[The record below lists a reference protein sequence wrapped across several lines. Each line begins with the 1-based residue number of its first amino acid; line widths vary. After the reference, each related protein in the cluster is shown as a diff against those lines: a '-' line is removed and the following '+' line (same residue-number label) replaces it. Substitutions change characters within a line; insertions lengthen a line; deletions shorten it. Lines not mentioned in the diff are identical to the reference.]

1 MKKTAS
7 LSSSLALSSMKGT
20 IPGFNDTKG
29 GSGDPAEQYKWDL
42 TSNVVSRKSPIKT
55 FNERRQQR
63 QEWQNVLQTAEK
75 TEEKKQASPGSRPYI
90 PSILEPK
97 VYIPHETRAGV
108 TPRRVAVERKKQHY
122 NLINI
127 GEELIRN
134 GVTSVSV
141 EKGNGTPGNNN
152 QLPIYFFDSSEYDM
166 YTTEEWLSRGTASG
180 ATEANIPGRT
190 IREVRG
196 SVEQEWV
203 PCTVLSLVPETGADG
218 FYFVQIGDSPLK
230 EKRHRLQICF
240 NAEDPRIFARRVR
253 AAQTAAANA
262 ETLIRYNLYVDC
274 MPSDDVGSLNS
285 EQVRRVVE
293 AALGSGK
300 LKGADLDTSLLV
312 SEVSTDYSRTM
323 NKIIFDANVAASQ
336 DGGSGVMSMASSFQ
350 LPTGPPIKLPP
361 NQGCIDAN
369 YNDFKR
375 NFSALAFATFL
386 TKSEVITALSTVQ
399 DECEKIQTTRI
410 FNVSIK
416 RSLDIDEFVNSQTA
430 INKMVARQVNDDW
443 THSITSTL
451 RNSLQSCGK
460 GHFNI
465 YESKVDVYKFTKL
478 KKLLTRINFGMQNSL
493 RKLTVGS
500 LEAYTAFI
508 LEASVGMPNIKSFRD
523 ISIDFTKGKKM
534 SKKDK
539 KTFNKM
545 TAMRRPP
552 PLFNILVDATD
563 DPVVL
568 NVDEIAETT
577 AAIKAWK
584 PPPDDKRA
592 TCPIQPIEP
601 IYANIFKLSSA
612 PEAFATVVLNAF
624 DKAIKTLSSVE
635 QVEKM
640 LMDRLFWSF
649 SPVLQNIRPDDPIVL
664 DMREKLE
671 KAINK
676 VSITPL
682 NKVLELINYKEYNRS
697 PFIAFLNTDVE
708 KIVDG
713 VSGENLEELDVPA
726 VLKLIAKHK
735 KEHKKMAA
743 DLPSEPL
750 NIGLYAVNFGS
761 IRSRLLGKHK
771 SVISMCHTLIAKFNS
786 HIASGVSAK
795 FEEIRRNLTKVPKGV
810 EEVSALAEY
819 MNGIK
824 TEVGQL
830 KENMQKIY
838 EGCDALDGE
847 GVQDVEQFN
856 LRWRIAG
863 WPKKIMAQMVA
874 TDALQREKKK
884 SYASEMDDEQVV
896 FEQTLVSLEQE
907 VGQFQGYT
915 DIGRVN
921 MVAQHVKSLNDKI
934 TAAEEQARV
943 FNSRE
948 SLFERELTEYTKVK
962 DIRKA
967 FEPYRNL
974 WITVSDWLVQY
985 EEWLEG
991 PFSGIIAETLEDVVG
1006 KYKTN
1011 ISKAFKSFEKAGNR
1025 ACMDIAK
1032 SVKDSIIAFEPRVP
1046 IVISIRNPGMRD
1058 RHWEQISTL
1067 VGKPIVMDENFTLKS
1082 AFDLDI
1088 EAHEAAVCK
1097 IGGGAGKEF
1106 QIEEKLDDME
1116 KEWESIDLDMFAYRD
1131 TGTYVL
1137 KGFDEL
1143 IAILDEQIT
1152 MTQAMQFSAF
1162 KAVFAERIDE
1172 WNTKLSTIS
1181 DVLEEWMNLQRSWM
1195 YLQPIFDSDDIMKQL
1210 PQEGKRFNTV
1220 DKHWRQTTG
1229 AAKKNPNALN
1239 FCTNPKLLVT
1249 FSEGNKFLDLV
1260 TKGLKDYLETKR
1272 TVFSRFYFLSDDELL
1287 SILSETKDVTL
1298 VQPHLKK
1305 CFEGINRVVFGDNNI
1320 IECMVSREKEKM
1332 PLFEPIDPNGKQVE
1346 FWMVELEAMMKTSVR
1361 HILKT
1366 SIADYMEQTR
1376 PDWMQRWPGM
1386 CVINGSQ
1393 LYWTTNMENSMAEKG
1408 AKGVQ
1413 FELDRQNAQ
1422 LKDITILV
1430 RKPNLSKNERTAIG
1444 ALTVM
1449 DVHAKDVTVKMVSE
1463 KVDNKN
1469 DFLWLSQMRFYWE
1482 EDSQRF
1488 WEPRGINDNM
1498 WTQMVAARKAYGYEY
1513 LGNSFRLVITP
1524 LTDKCYL
1531 TLMGALQM
1539 LRGGAPAGPAGTG
1552 KTETVKDL
1560 AKALAKQC
1568 VVFNCGDGLDY
1579 KAMAKFFKGLASC
1592 GAWACF
1598 DEFNRINIEVLS
1610 VVAQQIITLQLG
1622 ARMNMEEIEFEG
1634 STIVLDPA
1642 FAPYITMNPG
1652 YAGRTELPE
1661 NLAACFRPVAMMVPD
1676 YALIGEIMLYAFGF
1690 EHARVCGQKM
1700 VTTFTLC
1707 SEQLSLQ
1714 KHYDYGMRA
1723 VKTVI
1728 VAAGN
1733 LKKANPDADE
1743 LQLLL
1748 RALQDVNLPKFMAQD
1763 LPLFSGIMSDLFP
1776 GVEQPNID
1784 YGALM
1789 KSIKGSCEELNL
1801 QPHEFFLRKNIQL
1814 YETIVVRHGLM
1825 AVGPTGGGKTSN
1837 LSCLSRA
1844 LTMLKAAGIKGQNY
1858 EKVHHYKINAKAI
1871 TMDQLYGFFDPNTRE
1886 FMDGQLPSIYRAC
1899 TEDFSTDRKFII
1911 FDGPVDA
1918 IWIENMN
1925 TVLDDNKKL
1934 CLFSGEMIAMS
1945 DEMSMIFETEDLDV
1959 ASPATI
1965 SRVGVVYMEPLSLG
1979 VSPLFESW
1987 FDKLP
1992 EIVNEESRTLLGNLV
2007 RTYCEPSMAYV
2018 KRYLIEP
2025 LVTVTNNISQSF
2037 MRIMNTFFSVF
2048 DVPEGADPIPQE
2060 KIDMLPKNMEKIFFY
2075 ALIWSAGATC
2085 DTNSRILFDLWLRSY
2100 MESNGHT
2107 GFPTGQLVYD
2117 FVLNEATGNWE
2128 EWLDNA
2134 GEASQFHFNPDL
2146 NFAELVVPTKD
2157 GIRNTFLIDRLV
2169 RNSYNLMVV
2178 GPTGTGKT
2186 LTIEEYLK
2194 KSMES
2199 KYVPLMTSFSAQTTA
2214 FQCMVFLD
2222 SKMDKRKK
2230 GVYGPSAGKKFVVF
2244 IDDFNMPKVEE
2255 YGAQPP
2261 VEMIRQ
2267 AIGLGGW
2274 YDAETLAWKSVI
2286 DCIYVTSMGN
2296 PTGGRNP
2303 ITSRM
2308 KRLMSIISFAEMDEA
2323 SQQQIFSNILGQF
2336 LKPFDP
2342 SIGRITD
2349 NIIVATQSVYNTISE
2364 CLLPTPV
2371 RPHYTFNLRDMA
2383 KVIQGCLMTTPKMC
2397 ESKTMFA
2404 TLWLHECFRVFR
2416 DRMINMEDVNWVTE
2430 KCLDLVEN
2438 ELGMNKS
2445 DCLDESGRLFF
2456 GDYMI
2461 PGAEP
2466 RYYELVRDTDKLTNT
2481 IVEYLGDYNSES
2493 KSPMNLVLFLDAIEH
2508 VSRIARILR
2517 QPRGNALLLGV
2528 GGSGRQ
2534 SLSRL
2539 ASYVSE
2545 YETFQVEISKGYG
2558 IPEWRDDIK
2567 VCLLKAGVEA
2577 QPVTFLFSDIQII
2590 DEQMVEDI
2598 NSILN
2603 AGDIPGLYAAEDL
2616 DAINTACRIECQK
2629 KRIPPTKIN
2638 IFSEYIN
2645 RVRANVHVV
2654 FCMSPVGDEFRLRL
2668 LMFPS
2673 LVNCCTIDWFMPW
2686 PDEAL
2691 RSVATD
2697 KMTSKD
2703 FGLGDSLPNIVELF
2717 RLIHQEVETE
2727 SIDYFEKL
2735 RRRNWTTPTS
2745 YLELL
2750 STYIQLLET
2759 RRKIVNQSKVRYSI
2773 GVDKISTTKV
2783 QVAAMQKQLEDLQ
2796 PVLAKTQVEVD
2807 EMMVV
2812 ITADR
2817 EAAGKT
2823 KVIVEAQAS
2832 AAALKETECKNIAED
2847 AQRDLDEALPA
2858 LDAAVKCLKSLKKSD
2873 IDEIKA
2879 MGVNAPGGVKL
2890 TAETCCI
2897 MFKVRPVKVKD
2908 PNGGTKKLNDYFTP
2922 AKQHLFKDA
2931 KKFIQTLMDF
2941 DKDNIPDD
2949 VIHKIE
2955 PYIVR
2960 PDFTPDAVAKAS
2972 VACRAI
2978 CMWVRAMHKY
2988 HHVARAVE
2996 PKRQKLLGAQKELE
3010 ATMEILNKAQ
3020 SELKAVMD
3028 KLERLEKEF
3037 NAAVT
3042 KKDELAK
3049 EVEMCVVR
3057 LDSAM
3062 KLIGGL
3068 GGEEVRW
3075 RASVVEL
3082 ESDYKNLDGD
3092 LLIAAGTIA
3101 YLGPFTGEYR
3111 SRLVNLWISKV
3122 AELKIPHTPGCNLAS
3137 TLSEATVVRQWNIW
3151 GLPTDAMSTENG
3163 IIVDVA
3169 KRWPLC
3175 IDPQNQANRF
3185 IKQMGKEAAEN
3196 GMETVKL
3203 TDKNFLRSLENGVR
3217 FGRWVLLENIQEQLA
3232 ASLEPILQRNVFK
3245 QGGQPMMKL
3254 GDNNVPYNESFRF
3267 FITTKLPNPQY
3278 SPETCVKVTLL
3289 NFAITPTGLE
3299 DQILGVTMGMELPEV
3314 QEKKE
3319 MLTVNNAR
3327 MKLQLKEI
3335 EDKILF
3341 LLENSKG
3348 NILDDQEIIVTL
3360 DDASKTGAE
3369 INVKLAEAAV
3379 TEKEIDEQRQ
3389 NYRPV
3394 AFHAATLYFCLNSM
3408 SIIDPMYQYS
3418 LQWYTNLFKRTCE
3431 EAEQGEDLNERIETL
3446 KEHFTALLYDQVC
3459 RSLFEAHKLLFSF
3472 VMSISILQSHG
3483 KIDAAEWR
3491 FLIAGQAVGDPI
3503 NVPQPEA
3510 RWVTSQLWSYLCILS
3525 QLPMAQGLVQDVS
3538 DNLETW
3544 QALFDSATPQTF
3556 ELPGKWNELG
3566 QFQKIL
3572 VLKCFRSDKVS
3583 EAIQNYITV
3592 EMGPSF
3598 IEPPP
3603 FDLPLSYKAASV
3615 TSPLIFV
3622 LSIGVDPMKTF
3633 LDFAASM
3640 KMSKKLSCL
3649 SLGQGQGPAA
3659 TRMVENATER
3669 GEWVLLQNCHL
3680 YTSWMVNLEQICEE
3694 IDADKVHKDFRL
3706 WLTSMP
3712 SGSFPVSV
3720 LQNGVKMTNEP
3731 PNGLRANLN
3740 QNYFKLDDEA
3750 LTATDKPDAFRKLF
3764 FGLCFFHAI
3773 LIERKRYGALGWNI
3787 PYAFN
3792 ETDHDICT
3800 SQLKLYLNKYE
3811 KIPYSVLD
3819 LLTQAVNY
3827 GGRITDDKDLRTIDI
3842 IMRTY
3847 YTPKLFEPGYKFSA
3861 SGDYYSFDFDPDD
3874 VHASY
3879 LGYIKSLPINPEPE
3893 AFGMH
3898 ENANITCAENEVIE
3912 RFKTIVTMQ
3921 SSAGG
3926 SGGGKSREELIG
3938 DAAKLIEDGLP
3949 LLFDEEATQMKFPV
3963 TYLESMNTLLCQ
3975 EQIKF
3980 NKLLRV
3986 LKRTLYQVQRALKGL
4001 DVMSTEL
4008 DGVATSMFNERIPS
4022 VSWQSFLWC
4031 FLWCF
4036 FILMLLV
4043 G

>member
-1 MKKTAS
+1 MKKTPS
-7 LSSSLALSSMKGT
+7 LSSSLALSSLKGT

-29 GSGDPAEQYKWDL
+29 GNQGFTEQYKWDL
-42 TSNVVSRKSPIKT
+42 SSTAVSRKSPVKS
-55 FNERRQQR
+55 FNEKRLQR
-63 QEWQNVLQTAEK
+63 QEWQDVIERAEK
-75 TEEKKQASPGSRPYI
+75 VEEKNQSSGIYVPPA
-90 PSILEPK
+90 LEPK
-97 VYIPHETRAGV
+97 VYIPHETRGGV

-122 NLINI
+122 SLVNV
-127 GEELIRN
+127 GEELMRN
-134 GVTSVSV
+134 GVTNVSV
-141 EKGNGTPGNNN
+141 EKGNDTTGNNR
-152 QLPIYFFDSSEYDM
+152 LPIYLFDNSEYDM
-166 YTTEEWLSRGTASG
+166 FTKEEWLARGTAPG
-180 ATEANIPGRT
+180 AEEANIPART
-190 IREVRG
+190 VREAKG
-196 SVEQEWV
+196 SSEQEWV
-203 PCTVLSLVPETGADG
+203 QCTVLGLVPESGFDG
-218 FYFVQIGDSPLK
+218 FFFVQIADSCIK

-240 NAEDPRIFARRVR
+240 DAEDPRIFARRVR
-253 AAQTAAANA
+253 AAQTAAKNA
-262 ETLIRYNLYVDC
+262 EMMIRYNLYVDC
-274 MPSDDVGSLNS
+274 MPTDDVGSLNS

-293 AALGSGK
+293 SAISSGK

-336 DGGSGVMSMASSFQ
+336 GGGSGGSGAAMSMASSLQ
-350 LPTGPPIKLPP
+350 LPPAPHIPPPP
-361 NQGCIDAN
+361 EQGCVDAG
-369 YNDFKR
+369 YDDFKR
-375 NFSALAFATFL
+375 KFSALAFATFL
-386 TKSEVITALSTVQ
+386 TKPEVITALSIVQ
-399 DECEKIQTTRI
+399 EECEKITKTRI

-465 YESKVDVYKFTKL
+465 YESKTDVYKFTKL
-478 KKLLTRINFGMQNSL
+478 KKLLTRINFGMQSSL
-493 RKLTVGS
+493 RKLTLGS
-500 LEAYTAFI
+500 LESYTKFI
-508 LEASVGMPNIKSFRD
+508 LEASVGIPSIKSFRD
-523 ISIDFTKGKKM
+523 ISIDFTNGKKM
-534 SKKDK
+534 SKSKK

-545 TAMRRPP
+545 MKLRRPP
-552 PLFNILVDATD
+552 PLFNITVDATD
-563 DPVVL
+563 EPIVL
-568 NVDEIAETT
+568 NQDEIDETA

-584 PPPDDKRA
+584 PPADDKKA
-592 TCPIQPIEP
+592 KCNIQPIQPI
-601 IYANIFKLSSA
+601 YANVFKLSSA
-612 PEAFATVVLNAF
+612 PEAFTKVVLNAF
-624 DKAIKTLSSVE
+624 DKAIKTLSEVE

-649 SPVLQNIRPDDPIVL
+649 SPVLQNVRPDDPHVL
-664 DMREKLE
+664 KMREQIE
-671 KAINK
+671 NSVNK
-676 VSITPL
+676 VSLTPL
-682 NKVLELINYKEYNRS
+682 KKVLELINYQDFRKS
-697 PFIAFLNTDVE
+697 PFVAFLNKDVE
-708 KIVDG
+708 AIVDT
-713 VSGENLEELDVPA
+713 VSGENLEDLDVKS
-726 VLKLIAKHK
+726 VQKLIAKHK
-735 KEHKKMAA
+735 KEYKKMAS

-750 NIGLYAVNFGS
+750 NIGLFAVNFGS
-761 IRSRLLGKHK
+761 IRSRLLEKHK

-786 HIASGVSAK
+786 KVGNGVSAK
-795 FEEIRRNLTKVPKGV
+795 FEEIRRNLTKTPNTV
-810 EEVSALAEY
+810 EEVSALNEY
-819 MNGIK
+819 MGSVK
-824 TEVGQL
+824 TEIGAL
-830 KENMQKIY
+830 KESMMKVY
-838 EGCDALDGE
+838 EGCDALDAE

-856 LRWRIAG
+856 LRWRVTG

-884 SYASEMDDEQVV
+884 TYASEMDDQQVV
-896 FEQTLVSLEQE
+896 YEQTLVGLEQE

-948 SLFERELTEYTKVK
+948 ALFERELTEYTKIK
-962 DIRKA
+962 DIRKS

-974 WITVSDWLVQY
+974 WLTVSEWLIQY
-985 EEWLEG
+985 EEWMDG
-991 PFSGIIAETLEDVVG
+991 PFSDIYAENLEDVVSRF
-1006 KYKTN
+1006 KAN
-1011 ISKAFKSFEKAGNR
+1011 IAKAFKSFEKAGNR

-1032 SVKDSIIAFEPRVP
+1032 QIKDSIVAFEPKVP
-1046 IVISIRNPGMRD
+1046 LVIAIRNPGMRE
-1058 RHWEQISTL
+1058 RHWEQISDL
-1067 VGKPIVMDENFTLKS
+1067 VGKPILVDENFTLKT
-1082 AFDLDI
+1082 AFDLNI
-1088 EAHEAAVCK
+1088 EQHEAAVCK

-1116 KEWESIDLDMFAYRD
+1116 EEWKSIDLDMFSYRD

-1143 IAILDEQIT
+1143 IAVLDEQIT

-1162 KAVFAERIDE
+1162 KAVFEERIDN
-1172 WNTKLSTIS
+1172 WNTKLNTVS
-1181 DVLEEWMNLQRSWM
+1181 DVLEEWMKLQRSWM

-1220 DKHWRQTTG
+1220 DKHWRKTTG
-1229 AAKKNPNALN
+1229 DAKKNPNALN

-1272 TVFSRFYFLSDDELL
+1272 TVFTRFYFLSDDELL

-1320 IECMVSREKEKM
+1320 IETLVSREKEKM

-1346 FWMVELEAMMKTSVR
+1346 FWMVELEDMMKMSVR
-1361 HILKT
+1361 ATLKD
-1366 SIADYMEQTR
+1366 SIADYMEQKR

-1393 LYWTTNMENSMAEKG
+1393 LYWTINMENSLAEKG
-1408 AKGVQ
+1408 AAGVQ
-1413 FELDRQNAQ
+1413 FELDRQNEQ

-1449 DVHAKDVTVKMVSE
+1449 DVHAKDVTVKMVDQ

-1488 WEPRGINDNM
+1488 WEPKGVNDNM

-1634 STIVLDPA
+1634 STIRLDPA

-1690 EHARVCGQKM
+1690 EHARTCGQKM

-1733 LKKANPDADE
+1733 LKKANPEANE

-1763 LPLFSGIMSDLFP
+1763 LPLFRGIMSDLFP
-1776 GVEQPNID
+1776 GIEKPNID

-1789 KSIKGSCEELNL
+1789 KAIKGSCEELDL
-1801 QPHEFFLRKNIQL
+1801 QPHQFFLKKNIQL

-1825 AVGPTGGGKTSN
+1825 TVGPTGGGKSATMA
-1837 LSCLSRA
+1837 CLSSA
-1844 LTMLKAAGIKGQNY
+1844 LTKLKGAGIKGQNY
-1858 EKVHHYKINAKAI
+1858 EKVHHYKLNAKAI

-1886 FMDGQLPSIYRAC
+1886 FIDGQLPSLYRAC
-1899 TEDFSTDRKFII
+1899 TEDFSPDRKFII

-1959 ASPATI
+1959 ASPATV

-1979 VSPLFESW
+1979 LSPLFESW

-1992 EIVNEESRTLLGNLV
+1992 EIITEESRSLLNNLV
-2007 RTYCEPSMAYV
+2007 QIYCEPGMQYV
-2018 KRYLIEP
+2018 KRYLTEP
-2025 LVTVTNNISQSF
+2025 LVTVNNNISQSW

-2048 DVPEGADPIPQE
+2048 NVPEGAEPIPQAQ
-2060 KIDMLPKNMEKIFFY
+2060 IDMLPKNIEKLFFY
-2075 ALIWSAGATC
+2075 AFVWSVGATC
-2085 DTNSRILFDLWLRSY
+2085 DTDSRVMFDSWLRSL
-2100 MESNGHT
+2100 METNGHE
-2107 GFPTGQLVYD
+2107 GFPSGSLVYD
-2117 FVLNEATGNWE
+2117 FVLNEATGKWE
-2128 EWLDNA
+2128 QWLDNA
-2134 GEASQFHFNPDL
+2134 GENANFHYNSDVT
-2146 NFAELVVPTKD
+2146 FAELVVPTKD
-2157 GIRNTFLIDRLV
+2157 AIRNTYLIDRLV
-2169 RNSYNLMVV
+2169 RNNYNVMAV

-2194 KSMES
+2194 KGMEP
-2199 KYVPLMTSFSAQTTA
+2199 KYIPLMTAFSAQTSA
-2214 FQCMVFLD
+2214 FQCMTFLD
-2222 SKMDKRKK
+2222 SKMEKRKK
-2230 GVYGPSAGKKFVVF
+2230 GVYGPSAGKRFVVF

-2261 VEMIRQ
+2261 LEMIRQ

-2274 YDAETLAWKSVI
+2274 YDAETLVWKSVI
-2286 DCIYVTSMGN
+2286 DCVYVTSMGN

-2303 ITSRM
+2303 ITARM
-2308 KRLMSIISFAEMDEA
+2308 KRLMSIVSFAEMDDS
-2323 SQQQIFSNILGQF
+2323 SQRQIFSNILGQF

-2349 NIIVATQSVYNTISE
+2349 NIINATQSLYNTISDG
-2364 CLLPTPV
+2364 LLPTPI

-2383 KVIQGCLMTTPKMC
+2383 KVIQGCLMTTPKVC
-2397 ESKTMFA
+2397 EDKKNFV
-2404 TLWLHECFRVFR
+2404 TLWVHECFRVFR
-2416 DRMINMEDVNWVTE
+2416 DRMINMEDANWVTE
-2430 KCLDLVEN
+2430 QCMELVSS
-2438 ELGMNKS
+2438 ELGLDKS

-2466 RYYELVRDTDKLTNT
+2466 KLYDIVSDTEKLTGT
-2481 IVEYLGDYNSES
+2481 IVEYLNDYNAES

-2508 VSRIARILR
+2508 VSRIARVLR

-2534 SLSRL
+2534 SLTRL

-2545 YETFQVEISKGYG
+2545 YTTFQVEIAKGYG
-2558 IPEWRDDIK
+2558 IPEWREDIK
-2567 VCLLKAGVEA
+2567 TCLLKAGVEA
-2577 QPVTFLFSDIQII
+2577 KPTTFLFSDVQII

-2603 AGDIPGLYAAEDL
+2603 AGDIPGIYSNEDL
-2616 DAINTACRIECQK
+2616 DAINTACRMECQK

-2638 IFSEYIN
+2638 IFGEYLN

-2697 KMTSKD
+2697 KMTVKD

-2717 RLIHQEVETE
+2717 RLIHQQVEIE
-2727 SIDYFEKL
+2727 SIDFFEKL

-2750 STYIQLLET
+2750 STYISLLES
-2759 RRKIVNQSKVRYSI
+2759 RRKSVNQAKTRYSI

-2783 QVAAMQKQLEDLQ
+2783 QVAAMQKQLTDLQ
-2796 PVLAKTQVEVD
+2796 PVLAKTQTEVD

-2812 ITADR
+2812 ISADR
-2817 EAAGKT
+2817 ESAGKT
-2823 KVIVEAQAS
+2823 KVIVEAQA
-2832 AAALKETECKNIAED
+2832 AAAGEKEIECKTIAED

-2879 MGVNAPGGVKL
+2879 MGVNAPAGVKL

-2897 MFKVRPVKVKD
+2897 MFKVKPVKVKD
-2908 PNGGTKKLNDYFTP
+2908 PNGGPKKINDYFTP
-2922 AKQHLFKDA
+2922 AKLHLFKDA
-2931 KKFIQTLMDF
+2931 KKFIATLMEF

-2996 PKRQKLLGAQKELE
+2996 PKRQKLLAAQQELE
-3010 ATMEILNKAQ
+3010 ATMVILNQAQ
-3020 SELKAVMD
+3020 AELKGVMD
-3028 KLERLEKEF
+3028 KLERLENEY
-3037 NAAVT
+3037 NAAVA
-3042 KKDELAK
+3042 KKDQLAK
-3049 EVEMCVVR
+3049 EVEQCTIR

-3068 GGEEVRW
+3068 GGEETRW
-3075 RASVVEL
+3075 RASVARL
-3082 ESDYKNLDGD
+3082 ENDFKNLDGD

-3111 SRLVNLWISKV
+3111 SKLVNLWIGKI
-3122 AELKIPHTPGCNLAS
+3122 AELNIPHTPGCTLAS
-3137 TLSEATVVRQWNIW
+3137 TLSEPTVVRQWNIW
-3151 GLPTDAMSTENG
+3151 GLPTDSMSTENG

-3175 IDPQNQANRF
+3175 IDPQNQANRY
-3185 IKQMGKEAAEN
+3185 IKSMGKEAAEN
-3196 GMETVKL
+3196 GMEAVKL

-3217 FGRWVLLENIQEQLA
+3217 FGRWVLLENIFETLA

-3299 DQILGVTMGMELPEV
+3299 DQILGVTMQMELPEV

-3327 MKLQLKEI
+3327 MKAQLKEI
-3335 EDKILF
+3335 EDKILY
-3341 LLENSKG
+3341 LLENCEG

-3369 INVKLAEAAV
+3369 IKIKMAEAAV

-3418 LQWYTNLFKRTCE
+3418 LQWYTNLFRATCE
-3431 EAEQGEDLNERIETL
+3431 DAEQGESLAERIELL
-3446 KEHFTALLYDQVC
+3446 KNGFTALLYDQVC

-3472 VMSISILQSHG
+3472 VMSISILQSVG
-3483 KIDAAEWR
+3483 KIDPAQWR
-3491 FLIAGQAVGDPI
+3491 FLIAGQATGDPI
-3503 NVPQPEA
+3503 DLAQPGA
-3510 RWVTSQLWSYLCILS
+3510 RWITSQVWSSLCTVS
-3525 QLPMAQGLVQDVS
+3525 VLPMAEGFVQDVN
-3538 DNLETW
+3538 DNLESW
-3544 QALFDSATPQTF
+3544 KAYFDSATPHRF
-3556 ELPGKWNELG
+3556 KLPGKWNDCLG

-3572 VLKCFRSDKVS
+3572 ILKCFRPDKVS
-3583 EAIQNYITV
+3583 EAIQDYIV
-3592 EMGPSF
+3592 EEIGPSY

-3603 FDLPLSYKAASV
+3603 FDLPLSYKAATV
-3615 TSPLIFV
+3615 ISPLIFV

-3633 LDFAASM
+3633 LEFAATM

-3694 IDADKVHKDFRL
+3694 IDPDKVHKDFRL

-3712 SGSFPVSV
+3712 SASFPVSV

-3750 LTATDKPDAFRKLF
+3750 LECTTKPDAFRKLF

-3792 ETDHDICT
+3792 ETDLDICT
-3800 SQLKLYLNKYE
+3800 SQLKLYLDKYE
-3811 KIPYSVLD
+3811 EIPYSVLD
-3819 LLTQAVNY
+3819 LLTQSINY

-3847 YTPKLFEPGYKFSA
+3847 YTPKLFEPGYKFSE
-3861 SGDYYSFDFDPDD
+3861 SGNYYSFDFDPED

-3898 ENANITCAENEVIE
+3898 ENANITSAENEVIE

-3926 SGGGKSREELIG
+3926 SGAGKSREELIG
-3938 DAAKLIEDGLP
+3938 DAAKVIEDGLP

-4008 DGVATSMFNERIPS
+4008 DGVATAIFNQWIPKVSS
-4022 VSWQSFLWC
+4022 VIYT
-4031 FLWCF
+4031 F
-4036 FILMLLV
+4036 FSLYII
-4043 G
+4043 